1 MALVGTRIWGMSG
14 NPDSAGPVPDR
25 SSRRLRNDLATNE
38 AIVFTP
44 PTIARAGIAA
54 RIAAR
59 IAGCRRPGPRGWAA
73 RGATAIAG
81 AGALAAIAVAVASVV
96 AGGLTAAGAGAE
108 VPGNGGTMLLP
119 ASLQPADPAAGASR
133 ATPGDSE
140 IRSRIEGAA
149 GFVIGGE
156 KLHLSLLRQFYAA
169 HNFEP
174 VWAARPAQA
183 DALLGAVSRA
193 GEHGLD
199 PDLFHAALLRNPASL
214 PPVDRELLL
223 SDGFLA
229 YADALARGAV
239 PIELRMDDEDQTPE
253 PIAVAAALDNALN
266 SPNPAAVIEALA
278 PNSPDYMALRRALQS
293 YPWGAAD
300 GRALPPDAGQEGQRQ
315 AYRPAQRIPADTTPE
330 QTNEARL
337 RQIAV
342 ALERLRWLPRN
353 VPADR
358 VWVNIANARLV
369 LYQGDRPVFTTRVVV
384 GEVDKQTPEF
394 QTTIDSLLFN
404 PPWNVPVSIASKEI
418 LPKLA
423 RDPNYLTRHHMV
435 TRGNGAIQQLPG
447 AGTALGQLKFE
458 MQDRFD
464 VYLHD
469 TPLKNLFSRDNRRQS
484 HGCVRVQNPRE
495 LAALLLQHPVEVIN
509 KGIALG
515 YTNRRMLPAPV
526 PVFLVY
532 QTAFAGADGAIEFRP
547 DVYQRDEDVWQ
558 QLHPARQ
565 APVAQHESTGQRR
578 G

>member
-1 MALVGTRIWGMSG
+1 VF
-14 NPDSAGPVPDR
+14 AG
-25 SSRRLRNDLATNE
+25 
-38 AIVFTP
+38 
-44 PTIARAGIAA
+44 G
-54 RIAAR
+54 
-59 IAGCRRPGPRGWAA
+59 
-73 RGATAIAG
+73 
-81 AGALAAIAVAVASVV
+81 GALAAIAIAIAGVLAAAS
-96 AGGLTAAGAGAE
+96 AAAE
-108 VPGNGGTMLLP
+108 MPGNGGALLLP
-119 ASLQPADPAAGASR
+119 AALQPADAAPGASP
-133 ATPGDSE
+133 ATTGDSE
-140 IRSRIEGAA
+140 IRNRIEGAA
-149 GFVIGGE
+149 GLFVGGE
-156 KLHLSLLRQFYAA
+156 QLHGSLLRQFYAA

-174 VWAARPAQA
+174 VWATRLAQA
-183 DALLGAVSRA
+183 KALLDAVMRA

-199 PDLFHAALLRNPASL
+199 PDLFHAALLRNPAAL
-214 PPVDRELLL
+214 PPIDRELLL
-223 SDGFLA
+223 SDAFLGF
-229 YADALARGAV
+229 ADALARGAV
-239 PIELRMDDEDQTPE
+239 PIEVRLDDEDLTPE
-253 PIAVAAALDNALN
+253 PIAVAAALDNALD

-278 PNSPDYMALRRALQS
+278 PNSPDYMALRRALQT
-293 YPWGAAD
+293 YPRGAA
-300 GRALPPDAGQEGQRQ
+300 GGGAAPGDAVGDTARQ
-315 AYRPAQRIPADTTPE
+315 TPYQMARQSQQLSADRTG
-330 QTNEARL
+330 EARL

-342 ALERLRWLPRN
+342 NLERLRWLPRN
-353 VPADR
+353 LPPDR
-358 VWVNIANARLV
+358 VWVNIANAQLV

-423 RDPNYLTRHHMV
+423 QDPDYLSRHHMV
-435 TRGNGAIQQLPG
+435 TRAHGAIQQLPG

-495 LAALLLQHPVEVIN
+495 LAALLLQQPVEVVN

-532 QTAFAGADGAIEFRP
+532 QTAFAGADGEIEFRP
-547 DVYQRDEDVWQ
+547 DVYQRDDEIWQ
-558 QLHPARQ
+558 HLHPARQ
-565 APVAQHESTGQRR
+565 APVAQQKAEGQRR